1 MTEQMTATRAEA
13 QARLERFAP
22 NMGRDYAQGRNFDRG
37 AGAHRDVSMLS
48 PYIRRRLLTEQEV
61 IATAIKSQGA
71 EASAKF
77 IDEVI
82 WRSYFKGWL
91 EQRPEVWDSYAAG
104 LRQDLAK
111 MQGDAGLRHAIHSAE
126 TGQTGLSYFDSW
138 ALELIETGYLHNHA
152 RMWFASIWIFSLKLP
167 WRVGADFFLRHLLDG
182 DPASNTLSWRWVAG
196 LHTRGKPYVAQADNI
211 ARFTNERFVPRAQEL
226 TQNAAGLEALEP
238 DGLPACKAPRSPL
251 APQSRLPTA
260 LLLTEEDCRIEDF
273 PIEDLICTTAATLAA
288 SPLRSPREVARLVVQ
303 FEAGALADVAQR
315 SGVAVSSMA
324 LGAPSDLAQWALQS
338 GAEQIVTPYVPVGP
352 LRDWLLRAKPELDAA
367 GISLAEWRRDWD
379 AMIWPYATAGFFKVK
394 KQIPKFLREIAL

>member
-1 MTEQMTATRAEA
+1 MTQQMVATRAEA

-22 NMGRDYAQGRNFDRG
+22 NMGCDYAQGRNFDRG
-37 AGAHRDVSMLS
+37 VGAHRDVSMLS

-111 MQGDAGLRHAIHSAE
+111 MQGDAGLRHAIHAAE
-126 TGQTGLSYFDSW
+126 AGQTGLSYFDSW

-152 RMWFASIWIFSLKLP
+152 RMWFASIWIFTLKLP

-196 LHTRGKPYVAQADNI
+196 LHTRGRPYVAQADNI

-352 LRDWLLRAKPELDAA
+352 LREWLLRAKPELDAA

-394 KQIPKFLREIAL
+394 KQIPKFLREIVL